1 MRFVQKIALLFGFA
15 FVGAAIAGFAT
26 GGMSMDANMETATKL
41 AGLFPVNALHNGV
54 HLLFGVWG
62 LMAAR
67 TPNGARRY
75 CMISG
80 GLYLILTGVGFVF
93 PDTFGFIPIGGYDIV
108 LHAVFGIILTIVG
121 ATAPDEVPVRAGA

>member
-1 MRFVQKIALLFGFA
+1 MCCST
-15 FVGAAIAGFAT
+15 GA
-26 GGMSMDANMETATKL
+26 K
-41 AGLFPVNALHNGV
+41 
-54 HLLFGVWG
+54 
-62 LMAAR
+62 

-80 GLYLILTGVGFVF
+80 GLYLLLTGVGLVF

-121 ATAPDEVPVRAGA
+121 ATAPEEVPAGVQA